1 MSGELEIERI
11 SGTVGT
17 CKVIFASFFTFAYG
31 CQPRGP
37 HCTVHISA
45 NGNLINNMF
54 KKVLSF
60 PEKKTPVNGML
71 PAFGRTVFFLQEFHC
86 IRNFLGNFSEAVPCL
101 CCAMLSTFAK

>member
-11 SGTVGT
+11 SGSLNMQSNF
-17 CKVIFASFFTFAYG
+17 CHFFYFCLWLSAST
-31 CQPRGP
+31 GP

-71 PAFGRTVFFLQEFHC
+71 PAFGRTVFF
-86 IRNFLGNFSEAVPCL
+86 
-101 CCAMLSTFAK
+101 

>member
-11 SGTVGT
+11 SGSLNMQSNF
-17 CKVIFASFFTFAYG
+17 CHFFTFAYG
-31 CQPRGP
+31 CQPTGP

-71 PAFGRTVFFLQEFHC
+71 PAFGRTVFF
-86 IRNFLGNFSEAVPCL
+86 
-101 CCAMLSTFAK
+101 